1 MDSPL
6 FSQVVMI
13 AAPFLSTE
21 CLWTGQID
29 RLMRIHA
36 PWKGSTLLVWCAV
49 TVIASAYLPTAC
61 LCRLDQVSRRAHS
74 SVLELVLRCRARDR
88 GWTLPEQVPEDDMQ
102 REGRRA
108 SWVQY
113 LLTLESPPYEV
124 PVLIVVCSDDG
135 DSVLHA
141 SEANFLRSFKAQQTF
156 AIPAS
161 HIPPSPHDPLGPHDP
176 LMSDA
181 FSRRNRTLRF
191 TVQFVS
197 ADLLNSHQQLHA
209 FMLQQAQHIGVE
221 PLTLFFTRRIAN
233 HLLVIYHNI
242 KHIVNMMGN
251 PGHNAF
257 RGGQFERPEARLDD
271 LSRGVWAKLGRKLG
285 LA

>member
-1 MDSPL
+1 MDSPS

-21 CLWTGQID
+21 CLCRTGQID

-102 REGRRA
+102 REGRQA

-113 LLTLESPPYEV
+113 LLTLESPSYEV

-135 DSVLHA
+135 DSALHA
-141 SEANFLRSFKAQQTF
+141 SEASFLRSFKAQQTF

-161 HIPPSPHDPLGPHDP
+161 HIPARDP

-181 FSRRNRTLRF
+181 FSRRNRTVRF

-221 PLTLFFTRRIAN
+221 PLTLFFFRRIAN
-233 HLLVIYHNI
+233 YQDIYHNI
-242 KHIVNMMGN
+242 KQTFSMMGN
-251 PGHNAF
+251 PGSHAF
-257 RGGQFERPEARLDD
+257 RGGLFERPEARLDD
-271 LSRGVWAKLGRKLG
+271 LSRDIWTNLGRKLG